1 MKVSVLRKIK
11 HNPNN
16 LGPLIIG
23 VIGCVLCFILPIIG
37 KSQTARSAFNFVENP
52 SYTKVAALGGINITA
67 GKDPLMFL
75 SNPALLDSSGIHT
88 PAFQYTNFP
97 GGIQVATLG
106 YNFLGA
112 GSGGG
117 ILGIGLQYFDYGTFD
132 GFDAIGVPLG
142 EFGANEFALT
152 VGYSRSQEVFRYGVN
167 IKLLGSVLE
176 GYQAYAAVMDFGVNY
191 YHPEMDLVVG
201 ITAKN
206 VGFVLSSYLEGQALE
221 LPTDLRI
228 GGSFKPEY
236 APFRIHASL
245 RNLQPRE
252 VDFFIPNLAAGRTE
266 LTFGDQ
272 FMRRIVLGV
281 ELLPSEHIQLR
292 AGYNHLIRREFE
304 ALTGAGLGGF
314 SGGFAFKVNRF
325 ELSYSRMFYNV
336 PGGSNIFGI
345 TTAINEWRTF

>member
-1 MKVSVLRKIK
+1 MLRKSNHSPSFK
-11 HNPNN
+11 F
-16 LGPLIIG
+16 PL
-23 VIGCVLCFILPIIG
+23 VFGCLCFGLYFIFPFLG
-37 KSQTARSAFNFVENP
+37 YGQTGRSAFNFVENP
-52 SYTKVAALGGINITA
+52 TFTKVSALGGVNITA

-75 SNPALLDSSGIHT
+75 SNPSLLDSSGIHT
-88 PAFQYTNFP
+88 PSFQYTNFP

-106 YNFLGA
+106 YNFHGV
-112 GSGGG
+112 GGG

-152 VGYSRSQEVFRYGVN
+152 VGYARRQEVFRYGVN
-167 IKLLGSVLE
+167 VKLLGSVLE

-191 YHPEMDLVVG
+191 YHPERDLVLG

-206 VGFVLSSYLEGQALE
+206 VGFVLSPYLEGQALE

-236 APFRIHASL
+236 APFRFHVSL
-245 RNLQPRE
+245 RNLQSRE
-252 VDFFIPNLAAGRTE
+252 VDFFIPNPTAGRME
-266 LTFGDQ
+266 LAFGDQ
-272 FMRRIVLGV
+272 LLRRMVFGLEI
-281 ELLPSEHIQLR
+281 LPSEHIQLR

-304 ALTGAGLGGF
+304 APSGAGLGGF
-314 SGGFAFKVNRF
+314 SGGFAFKVKRF

-336 PGGSNIFGI
+336 PGGSSIFGI